1 MVAGAFTRAA
11 IQALLKKGIKSIPH
25 PYTGKKV
32 WLSQY
37 PKGISGIRAKQ
48 LHQTKQIDDFIDEK
62 LAEGPIRQQGR
73 ELQKEIKD
81 KFDIDIEL
89 GNLSTRVRW
98 KQGAQKA
105 APSTGEVLQPGTP
118 LGKEV
123 ENWLK
128 VDDRYKKL
136 TAPKVIDQMPVLQE
150 LMKKYG
156 SSPWYKENLQKR
168 INTLRK
174 KLDLGKE
181 RYKESPIGSAEDI
194 FDNKWRSHLSQSQ
207 YPRLREMGKKQG
219 EGYMDAADMARYR
232 EDFKTA
238 LTSGRGGVEGLGK
251 FTDDEIKAAMNVV
264 EDTIALGRDKPMHMF
279 GADLDYAPY
288 TAFKQGIISLTDRNL
303 APYRGMPN
311 FYKRY
316 RPDLIQTVGHS
327 QKTSYQRP
335 FGMGAEMS
343 RIEQESH
350 RLNTAKLALQKKAQE
365 SIDKGDIRA
374 LEYYHNEL
382 KKLGLRAEME
392 METGFPLFIGRGALP
407 GKYAKGGVVNGYAA
421 GGIGKL
427 GINILKKLA
436 KKMPEED
443 FLRVMETL
451 WKGVDPK
458 RSGRYKAW
466 AKNRWSPGYKWP
478 YQKSRIKGPEGS
490 PRKHGEPTPRL
501 TSHMADLSPGER
513 VELQSKYADD
523 IWEYKMK
530 KKLGRDLYE
539 DLEYPFLNPENDA
552 FISTAPRTGLGRYQ
566 LRHFVD
572 PENVGPIDKYQVYD
586 WWDDILNRMRK
597 KPKFKYVKDAR
608 GNIVLKEVK

>member
-478 YQKSRIKGPEGS
+478 YQKSRIKGPGMKQSHYASLSEEAKEAL
-490 PRKHGEPTPRL
+490 RKRYDKQI
-501 TSHMADLSPGER
+501 A
-513 VELQSKYADD
+513 
-523 IWEYKMK
+523 EYI
-530 KKLGRDLYE
+530 
-539 DLEYPFLNPENDA
+539 A
-552 FISTAPRTGLGRYQ
+552 
-566 LRHFVD
+566 
-572 PENVGPIDKYQVYD
+572 
-586 WWDDILNRMRK
+586 RK
-597 KPKFKYVKDAR
+597 KD
-608 GNIVLKEVK
+608 